1 MKILKIKRYHLYCL
15 SVLTLILSFPLS
27 ATDFDGS
34 KPLLCATIDAI
45 ECGSLSA
52 ECYVGTAETVNLAQF
67 VRIDLKEKKIE
78 AVKQGDKRLSSM
90 IMNHKRE
97 NGKLIMQGIESGR
110 GWSLVIVEKTGKMSA
125 TIAGDQVGFVVFG
138 NCTTL

>member
-1 MKILKIKRYHLYCL
+1 MKRLNLFCIALAAFLL
-15 SVLTLILSFPLS
+15 PFPLIAAGPDS
-27 ATDFDGS
+27 S

-45 ECGSLSA
+45 ECSGLSA
-52 ECYVGTAETVNLAQF
+52 ECYMGTAETVNLAQF
-67 VRIDLKEKKIE
+67 VKIDLDKKKIE
-78 AVKQGDKRLSSM
+78 AVRQGGESRSST

-97 NGKLIMQGIESGR
+97 NGKLILQGVESGR

>member
-1 MKILKIKRYHLYCL
+1 MLP
-15 SVLTLILSFPLS
+15 FPLIAAGLDS
-27 ATDFDGS
+27 S

-45 ECGSLSA
+45 ECGGLPA

-67 VRIDLKEKKIE
+67 VRIDLQGKKIE
-78 AVKQGDKRLSSM
+78 AVRQGGKSLSST

-97 NGKLIMQGIESGR
+97 NGKLVLQGIESGR
-110 GWSLVIVEKTGKMSA
+110 GWSLVIVEETGKMSA

>member
-1 MKILKIKRYHLYCL
+1 MKKLKLLYL
-15 SVLTLILSFPLS
+15 SLAAFMLPLPLP
-27 ATDFDGS
+27 ATGLDGS
-34 KPLLCATIDAI
+34 AQLLCATIDAI
-45 ECGSLSA
+45 ECDGLSG

-78 AVKQGDKRLSSM
+78 AVKQGGKSLSST
-90 IMNHKRE
+90 IMNHQRE
-97 NGKLIMQGIESGR
+97 NGKLILQGIEDGR
-110 GWSLVIVEKTGKMSA
+110 GWSLVIVEETGKMSA